1 MSLVNPFL
9 VAFIPIFVAMDAIGT
24 LPIYVGLVEHVS
36 PQQQRRTLYQAVI
49 TAAIAGLVFVGLGRV
64 IFNFLGVT
72 VADFKVAGGLILLIL
87 AITDLLF
94 ADRPRK
100 PPTDTI
106 GVVPLGMP
114 LIVGP
119 AVLTSLI
126 MQLDAVGLPATVTA
140 FLVNLL
146 LAFAMFHAS
155 DRIMRVLGKAG
166 TQGISKIMNLLLAAI
181 GIMMMRVGI
190 MEIVQGTL

>member
-1 MSLVNPFL
+1 MSFFGLFL
-9 VAFIPIFVAMDAIGT
+9 IAFIPIFVAMDAIGT
-24 LPIYVGLVEHVS
+24 IPIYVGLVERVS
-36 PQQQRRTLYQAVI
+36 PMAQRRTLYQAVI
-49 TAAIAGLVFVGLGRV
+49 TAGLAGLGFVGLGRV

-72 VADFKVAGGLILLIL
+72 VSDFKVAGGLILLIL

-94 ADRPRK
+94 SERSHK
-100 PPTDTI
+100 PPTETI

-126 MQLDAVGLPATVTA
+126 MQMDSTGLIPTVVA
-140 FLVNLL
+140 FLANLV
-146 LAFAMFHAS
+146 LAFVMFQAS
-155 DRIMRVLGKAG
+155 NRIMKVLGKAG

-190 MEIVQGTL
+190 VEILKAYT